1 MNKFYVF
8 LLICIGAVAISSC
21 SKSSNPTS
29 TNNNNGA
36 DTTSNGTMKI
46 TVDGTA
52 YVLTTATAHTTA
64 TSGLRTVT
72 VAGAD
77 NVTGRGCGFTLT
89 NISGVGTYDIA
100 TSFSGSTPQVVFM
113 TYEYKDASGN
123 SVSFASPN
131 TGASVGKITITEM
144 STTTLKATFNG
155 TLTNTSGSGT
165 TTITNGIINATFY

>member
-64 TSGLRTVT
+64 TSRLRTVT

-77 NVTGRGCGFTLT
+77 VTGKGCGFTLT